1 MSIQIAKLKNFAS
14 RQTVLGLVLAI
25 IFTLT
30 LEHSAIDVAIS
41 QYFYSPTDGWLLA
54 KESLLPNLIFYTLP
68 KRLLIAFEVY
78 MAIAWL
84 QRYLYQTQQLQ
95 YCPLSSR
102 QGFNGIHLFSKV
114 TPSLTGG
121 IYNSFVTLETTI

>member
-14 RQTVLGLVLAI
+14 RQAVLGLVLAI

-54 KESLLPNLIFYTLP
+54 KQSLLPNLIFYTLP

-78 MAIAWL
+78 MAVAWL
-84 QRYLYQTQQLQ
+84 QRYRVIGL
-95 YCPLSSR
+95 PSNRHGLSLLSDY
-102 QGFNGIHLFSKV
+102 H
-114 TPSLTGG
+114 
-121 IYNSFVTLETTI
+121 

>member
-1 MSIQIAKLKNFAS
+1 M
-14 RQTVLGLVLAI
+14 
-25 IFTLT
+25 
-30 LEHSAIDVAIS
+30 
-41 QYFYSPTDGWLLA
+41 
-54 KESLLPNLIFYTLP
+54 
-68 KRLLIAFEVY
+68 
-78 MAIAWL
+78 
-84 QRYLYQTQQLQ
+84 LYQTQQLQ

>member
-1 MSIQIAKLKNFAS
+1 MTTVIASTPAS
-14 RQTVLGLVLAI
+14 QSQKPRHQPSPIPSPSRWQLAYDAVM
-25 IFTLT
+25 L
-30 LEHSAIDVAIS
+30 
-41 QYFYSPTDGWLLA
+41 
-54 KESLLPNLIFYTLP
+54 
-68 KRLLIAFEVY
+68 LLI
-78 MAIAWL
+78 IID
-84 QRYLYQTQQLQ
+84 LYQAQQLQ